1 MEGTVI
7 ITGATGSVAIEA
19 VQQLL
24 SSHPHLT
31 IIGTVRNA
39 TKPSKNSQLLR
50 LESIGQ
56 QYLERRLILEN
67 VDLNS
72 LKDVRSFADGISG
85 QVTAGELPA
94 ISAIICNAFTW
105 SLERG
110 QQFSL
115 DHYESTFQ
123 VNHLAHYLLVLKL
136 LRSMNR
142 KSGRII
148 MLGSEVH
155 DPRHRNP
162 LSGMGASLPTDGNLE
177 ELIKPGPD
185 SPGTEHDMG
194 WRRYANSKLAN
205 VMFMH
210 TLNQRLQKNKLF
222 SEITAVA
229 MDPGAVVDSRAH
241 QIHRRFINRLV
252 FAMMKALHP
261 VLALFTHQF
270 RTTAESANDL
280 TVLATDPKYQSDR
293 GYFDGQRAIA
303 PAAVVT
309 ETEMPETLWSACWDW
324 TNMEDFETCLP
335 KHML

>member
-7 ITGATGSVAIEA
+7 ITGASGSVAIEA

-31 IIGTVRNA
+31 VVGTVRNA
-39 TKPSKNSQLLR
+39 NKCPKSPQLLR
-50 LESIGQ
+50 LESIRR
-56 QYLERRLILEN
+56 QYPESRLILEN

-72 LKDVRSFADGISG
+72 LKDVRSFADRMSG
-85 QVTAGELPA
+85 QVKAGELPA

-110 QQFSL
+110 QQFST
-115 DHYESTFQ
+115 DDYESTFQ

-136 LRSMNR
+136 LPSMNR
-142 KSGRII
+142 KD
-148 MLGSEVH
+148 GSKS
-155 DPRHRNP
+155 PP
-162 LSGMGASLPTDGNLE
+162 DGSLE

-210 TLNQRLQKNKLF
+210 SLNQRLQNGKL
-222 SEITAVA
+222 SNPITAVA

-252 FAMMKALHP
+252 FAMMKFLHP
-261 VLALFTHQF
+261 VLALFTHRF
-270 RTTAESANDL
+270 RSTTESARDL
-280 TVLATDPKYQSDR
+280 TALATDPKYHSAR
-293 GYFDGQRAIA
+293 GYFDGQKAMA

-309 ETEMPETLWSACWDW
+309 ETEISEVLWSECWDW
-324 TNMEDFETCLP
+324 AKMEDSETCLP
-335 KHML
+335 KHYKHIL